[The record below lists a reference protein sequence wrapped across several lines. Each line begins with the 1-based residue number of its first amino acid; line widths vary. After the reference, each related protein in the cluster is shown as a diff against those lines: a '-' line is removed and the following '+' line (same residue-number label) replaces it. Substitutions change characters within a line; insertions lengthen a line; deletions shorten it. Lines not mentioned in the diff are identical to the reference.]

1 MKTLSEI
8 SRINAFLATHPLT
21 RRRRLSAAVRVLRWQ
36 ITSRTHDEVIVD
48 WIGGTR
54 LAARRGMTGVTGN
67 IYAGLHEFAD
77 MAFVLH
83 FLRPSD
89 LFADVGANVGSYTIL
104 ASGVVRCH
112 TVAFEPDPLTAA
124 ALERNVNLNQI
135 ANLVEIRVAAVGER
149 HGTVR
154 FSTGLDTENHVV
166 SAVDPSGRDVP
177 IQTLDQAFLDSG
189 RIPALIKLDVEG
201 YEAEVLRGALAL
213 LAAPGLKGIL
223 TENRSP
229 PVVDAIRNAGLTEV
243 AYDAFGHQLV
253 PANEVPMANA
263 LFLRDL
269 DHVATRVAQTPPVRI
284 LGTMV

>member
-1 MKTLSEI
+1 MLSEI

-21 RRRRLSAAVRVLRWQ
+21 RRRRLSAAARVLRWQ
-36 ITSRTHDEVIVD
+36 IASRTHNEVIVD
-48 WIGGTR
+48 WIGGAR

-83 FLRPSD
+83 FLRSSD

-112 TVAFEPDPLTAA
+112 TFAFEPDPLTAA

-149 HGTVR
+149 HGIVR

-177 IQTLDQAFLDSG
+177 IQTLDQAFLESG

-201 YEAEVLRGALAL
+201 YEAEVLRGARAI
-213 LAAPGLKGIL
+213 LAAPDLKGVL
-223 TENRSP
+223 TENSSL
-229 PVVDAIRNAGLTEV
+229 PVVEMLKSAGMTEF
-243 AYDAFGHQLV
+243 AYDAFAHRLV

-263 LFLRDL
+263 LFLRDP
-269 DHVATRVAQTPPVRI
+269 DHVTNRVSTAHPVPI

>member
-1 MKTLSEI
+1 MLSEI
-8 SRINAFLATHPLT
+8 LRINAFLATHPLT
-21 RRRRLSAAVRVLRWQ
+21 RRRRVSAAARVLRWQ
-36 ITSRTHDEVIVD
+36 ITSRNYDEVIVD

-83 FLRPSD
+83 FLRSSD

-104 ASGVVRCH
+104 ASGVVRCR

-124 ALERNVNLNQI
+124 ALERNINLNQI
-135 ANLVEIRVAAVGER
+135 ADLVEMRVAAVGER
-149 HGTVR
+149 QGIVR

-177 IQTLDQAFLDSG
+177 IQTLDQAFLDTG

-201 YEAEVLRGALAL
+201 YEAEVLRGARAL
-213 LAAPGLKGIL
+213 LTAPGLKAIL

-229 PVVDAIRNAGLTEV
+229 PVVDALRKAGLTEV
-243 AYDAFGHQLV
+243 VYDAFGHRLLA
-253 PANEVPMANA
+253 ANEVPMANA

-269 DHVATRVAQTPPVRI
+269 DHVATRVSQTPSVQI

>member
-1 MKTLSEI
+1 MLSEI

-21 RRRRLSAAVRVLRWQ
+21 RRRRLSAAARVLRWQ
-36 ITSRTHDEVIVD
+36 IASRTHNEVIVD
-48 WIGGTR
+48 WIGGAR

-83 FLRPSD
+83 FLRSSD

-112 TVAFEPDPLTAA
+112 TFAFEPDPLTAA

-149 HGTVR
+149 HGIVR

-177 IQTLDQAFLDSG
+177 IQTLDQAFLKSG

-201 YEAEVLRGALAL
+201 YEAEVLRGARAI
-213 LAAPGLKGIL
+213 LAAPDLKGVL
-223 TENRSP
+223 TENSSL
-229 PVVDAIRNAGLTEV
+229 PVVEMLKSAGMTEF
-243 AYDAFGHQLV
+243 AYDAFAHRLV

-263 LFLRDL
+263 LFLRDP
-269 DHVATRVAQTPPVRI
+269 DHVTNRVSTAHPVPI

>member
-1 MKTLSEI
+1 MLSEI

-21 RRRRLSAAVRVLRWQ
+21 RRRRLSAAARVLRWQ

-83 FLRPSD
+83 FLRSSD

-149 HGTVR
+149 HGIVR

-213 LAAPGLKGIL
+213 LAAPGLKAIL

-229 PVVDAIRNAGLTEV
+229 TVVDALRNAGLTEV
-243 AYDAFGHQLV
+243 AYDAFGHQLL
-253 PANEVPMANA
+253 PAKEVPMANA

>member
-1 MKTLSEI
+1 MKMLSEI

-21 RRRRLSAAVRVLRWQ
+21 RRRRLSAAARVLRWQ
-36 ITSRTHDEVIVD
+36 IASRTHDEVIVD
-48 WIGGTR
+48 WIGGAR

-83 FLRPSD
+83 FLRSSD

-124 ALERNVNLNQI
+124 ALERNVNLAQI

-149 HGTVR
+149 HGILR
-154 FSTGLDTENHVV
+154 FSTGPDTENHVV

-177 IQTLDQAFLDSG
+177 IQTLDQAFLD
-189 RIPALIKLDVEG
+189 
-201 YEAEVLRGALAL
+201 
-213 LAAPGLKGIL
+213 
-223 TENRSP
+223 NRVSTAH
-229 PVVDAIRNAGLTEV
+229 PV
-243 AYDAFGHQLV
+243 
-253 PANEVPMANA
+253 P
-263 LFLRDL
+263 
-269 DHVATRVAQTPPVRI
+269 I

>member
-8 SRINAFLATHPLT
+8 SRINAF
-21 RRRRLSAAVRVLRWQ
+21 
-36 ITSRTHDEVIVD
+36 EVTID

-54 LAARRGMTGVTGN
+54 LAARHGMTGATGN
-67 IYAGLHEFAD
+67 IYAGLHEFPD

-213 LAAPGLKGIL
+213 LAAPGLKAIL

-253 PANEVPMANA
+253 PANEVPMVNA

>member
-1 MKTLSEI
+1 MLPEI
-8 SRINAFLATHPLT
+8 CRINTFLATHPLT
-21 RRRRLSAAVRVLRWQ
+21 KHRRLPAMARVLRWQ
-36 ITSRTHDEVIVD
+36 IASRFQDEVIVH

-54 LAARRGMTGVTGN
+54 LAARRGMTGLTGN

-77 MAFVLH
+77 MAFLLH

-89 LFADVGANVGSYTIL
+89 VFADVGANVGSYTIL
-104 ASGVVRCH
+104 ASGVVRCP

-124 ALERNVNLNQI
+124 AFERNINLNRI
-135 ANLVEIRVAAVGER
+135 ADLVEIRITAVGER
-149 HGTVR
+149 QGIVR

-166 SAVDPSGRDVP
+166 AAIEATGRDVP
-177 IQTLDQAFLDSG
+177 IQTLDQAFLNSG

-201 YEAEVLRGALAL
+201 YEAEVLRGARAV
-213 LAAPGLKGIL
+213 LAAPGLKAIL

-229 PVVDAIRNAGLTEV
+229 PVVEILRSSGMTEF
-243 AYDAFGHQLV
+243 AYDAFAHRLV

-263 LFLRDL
+263 LFLRDF
-269 DHVATRVAQTPPVRI
+269 DHVAERVSQTPSMRI